1 MLSQKARYAL
11 RALIVLAEAGE
22 GASMMT
28 GDLAAA
34 AAVPRAFLERI
45 LLDLKRHGL
54 VASRRGRSGG
64 YGLAK
69 PPGEIDF
76 AAIVRAIDGPL
87 ALAPCASRTA
97 YRRCEDCDGE
107 KQCEIRHVFARVA
120 DATRNILFN
129 TTIAD
134 AVAGVEVPE
143 LLTA

>member
-11 RALIVLAEAGE
+11 RALIVLAEVGE

-97 YRRCEDCDGE
+97 YRRCEDCVDVE
-107 KQCEIRHVFARVA
+107 TCAIRAALIAVR
-120 DATRNILFN
+120 DATAAILEAR
-129 TTIAD
+129 TL
-134 AVAGVEVPE
+134 AGGAP
-143 LLTA
+143 

>member
-11 RALIVLAEAGE
+11 RALICLADAGE

-28 GDLAAA
+28 GDLAAG

-64 YGLAK
+64 YALAR
-69 PPGEIDF
+69 PAGEISF
-76 AAIVRAIDGPL
+76 AAVLRAIDGPL

-97 YRRCEDCDGE
+97 YRRCEDCADVE
-107 KQCEIRHVFARVA
+107 TCAIRKALIAVR
-120 DATRNILFN
+120 DATATILE
-129 TTIAD
+129 ARSL
-134 AVAGVEVPE
+134 ARGVS
-143 LLTA
+143 

>member
-97 YRRCEDCDGE
+97 YRRCEDCVDVE
-107 KQCEIRHVFARVA
+107 TCTIRAALIAVR
-120 DATRNILFN
+120 DATAAILEAR
-129 TTIAD
+129 TL
-134 AVAGVEVPE
+134 AGGAP
-143 LLTA
+143 

>member
-97 YRRCEDCDGE
+97 YRRCEDCVDVE
-107 KQCEIRHVFARVA
+107 TCAIRAALIAVR
-120 DATRNILFN
+120 DATAAILEAR
-129 TTIAD
+129 TL
-134 AVAGVEVPE
+134 AGGAP
-143 LLTA
+143 

>member
-69 PPGEIDF
+69 PPDEIDF

-97 YRRCEDCDGE
+97 YRRCEDCIDVE
-107 KQCEIRHVFARVA
+107 TCAIRAALIAVR
-120 DATRNILFN
+120 DATAAILEAR
-129 TTIAD
+129 TL
-134 AVAGVEVPE
+134 AGGAP
-143 LLTA
+143 

>member
-97 YRRCEDCDGE
+97 YRRCEDCIDVE
-107 KQCEIRHVFARVA
+107 TCAIRAALIAVR
-120 DATRNILFN
+120 DATAAILEAR
-129 TTIAD
+129 TL
-134 AVAGVEVPE
+134 AGGAP
-143 LLTA
+143 